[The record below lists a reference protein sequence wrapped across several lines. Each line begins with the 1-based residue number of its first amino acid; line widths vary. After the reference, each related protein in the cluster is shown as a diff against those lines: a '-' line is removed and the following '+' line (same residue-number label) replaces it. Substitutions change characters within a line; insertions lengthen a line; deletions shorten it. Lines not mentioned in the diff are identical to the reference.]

1 MELKKFS
8 DKIQLIMDK
17 HQLNAS
23 SFAEKIGVGR
33 SSLSHILS
41 GRNKPSLD
49 FVISVLAHF
58 EDVNFEW
65 FTSSSVAYPDA
76 INVSKPPLMRSA
88 ADKEHHAPPT
98 PAQSDSSIDQEV
110 RHHKTSQR
118 TTAVPES
125 KRSEKGKNITKVI
138 LFYEDGTFESFTP

>member
-49 FVISVLAHF
+49 FVMSVLTHF
-58 EDVNFEW
+58 DEVTFEW
-65 FTSSSVAYPDA
+65 FITDYDRYPDPKNPIVA
-76 INVSKPPLMRSA
+76 QPAMRSPVQNA
-88 ADKEHHAPPT
+88 PSPPT
-98 PAQSDSSIDQEV
+98 PAESVSPVNKEGTPI
-110 RHHKTSQR
+110 KTSENDPR
-118 TTAVPES
+118 KMSNT
-125 KRSEKGKNITKVI
+125 KSEKGKNISKAI

>member
-49 FVISVLAHF
+49 FVMSVLDHF
-58 EDVNFEW
+58 DEVNFEW
-65 FTSSSVAYPDA
+65 FTSDSDRYPDPKNPTVA
-76 INVSKPPLMRSA
+76 QSTMRSPEQ
-88 ADKEHHAPPT
+88 KTPSPPT
-98 PAQSDSSIDQEV
+98 QSQSNSYMNKEEAP
-110 RHHKTSQR
+110 HKTS
-118 TTAVPES
+118 ENDLS
-125 KRSEKGKNITKVI
+125 KSMNTKSEKGKNISKVI
-138 LFYEDGTFESFTP
+138 LFYEDGTFESFTS

>member
-49 FVISVLAHF
+49 FVMSVLAHF
-58 EDVNFEW
+58 DDINFEW
-65 FTSSSVAYPDA
+65 FTSDSDRYPDPKNPN
-76 INVSKPPLMRSA
+76 ITQSKISPSEEKTASTPTPSQLNSSM
-88 ADKEHHAPPT
+88 DKEV
-98 PAQSDSSIDQEV
+98 D
-110 RHHKTSQR
+110 HHKAYQTS
-118 TTAVPES
+118 TGNSES
-125 KRSEKGKNITKVI
+125 GNIQKGKNISKVI